1 MKHVGRLLFLLAA
14 SLAVGCSASG
24 GVEPGAVMLSPTPG
38 VTVPAL
44 RPATPAATGDATMVD
59 EAATPTSPDTTI
71 ADAPPAATADPYQDE
86 ATLLVL
92 SQLEEDSTA
101 LLEFMQ
107 SDPARRAMVG
117 GTYIEHPTGVQVGA
131 PDSYN
136 VLQLVATQEEA
147 DALREQLPPLNF
159 PDRLQIELVTC
170 TEAHL
175 NELMAQRRPA
185 LDAAGI
191 MIGQSLDTK
200 ANRVALLVKA
210 SADYVVVDGLI
221 DQSTLPPDIAAELAD
236 SCLTVSQGTDTI
248 AAGDDPLD
256 GTNWQL
262 VSVPGYEAII
272 ERLSADRVPT
282 LAFAEG
288 GFVFTTGCNDP
299 SGYYA
304 VDGDSLIATGVM
316 MHLVNCS
323 GEIGEDGMALEQ
335 ALADAAGTFTTYTL
349 TGDELRIGYADGEL
363 VWRRMPDEMGAADP
377 LDGTRWQLVSM
388 RGLDDIFAL
397 LSADQLPSLSFPE
410 GGFRFDT
417 GCNNPGGNYVVRGS
431 QLEVS
436 AVRTTTMLCS
446 AEVDD
451 PAPQIES
458 ALATIASTLE
468 SYSISGDELRLGY
481 PGGELVLNRL
491 FR

>member
-1 MKHVGRLLFLLAA
+1 MKHVGRLLFLLTAL
-14 SLAVGCSASG
+14 LAVGCSANG
-24 GVEPGAVMLSPTPG
+24 GVEPGAVMLSPTPR
-38 VTVPAL
+38 VTVAAL
-44 RPATPAATGDATMVD
+44 RPVTPSATGDATPVD

-92 SQLEEDSTA
+92 SQLEEDSMA
-101 LLEFMQ
+101 LIEFMG
-107 SDPARRAMVG
+107 SDLARRAMYG
-117 GTYIEHPTGVQVGA
+117 GTYIEHPNGVQLGA

-147 DALREQLPPLNF
+147 DALRDQLPPLNF

-175 NELMAQRRPA
+175 NELVAQQRPA

-191 MIGQSLDTK
+191 MIGQFLDTK

-210 SADYVVVDGLI
+210 SPDYVVVDGLI
-221 DQSTLPPDIAAELAD
+221 DQSTLPPDIAAELD
-236 SCLTVSQGTDTI
+236 DPCITVSQGTATI

-256 GTNWQL
+256 GTSWRL
-262 VSVPGYEAII
+262 VSVPGYEAEV
-272 ERLSADRVPT
+272 ERLSPDRVPT

-304 VDGDSLIATGVM
+304 IDGDSLITTGVM
-316 MHLVNCS
+316 MYLVNCS

-335 ALADAAGTFTTYTL
+335 ALADAAETFTTYML

-363 VWRRMPDEMGAADP
+363 VWRQMP
-377 LDGTRWQLVSM
+377 
-388 RGLDDIFAL
+388 
-397 LSADQLPSLSFPE
+397 
-410 GGFRFDT
+410 
-417 GCNNPGGNYVVRGS
+417 
-431 QLEVS
+431 
-436 AVRTTTMLCS
+436 
-446 AEVDD
+446 VD
-451 PAPQIES
+451 
-458 ALATIASTLE
+458 
-468 SYSISGDELRLGY
+468 
-481 PGGELVLNRL
+481 
-491 FR
+491 